1 MSDQIDSSSMP
12 KIPEPGFKVDGNPD
26 HGMSEHILKIKLAM
40 EAKRW
45 DVMVDRVHAYLKDTY
60 KSR

>member
-1 MSDQIDSSSMP
+1 MP